1 MSLYMDRETGDVLME
16 TLSRFGETLERYAAR
31 REKRF
36 WREISIPS
44 SFSDLLG
51 RLTKKE
57 MSMISKT
64 YGFKRLSSLRKAD
77 LAAKLVEL
85 VPGRFAKTLYT
96 LDQGRY
102 SLLKVAVENPGALRG
117 VDLEMEKAQMLL
129 YRCLLFPGIYN
140 NERMLYM
147 PPELSDLFR
156 CTDGVELEKIINR
169 NTEWITLTHGMLYYY
184 GVMGVRVLTERI
196 ERLTGGKVDYFE
208 YLDVLTPAIEF
219 YGQVRYSE
227 YGICDCRVPDP
238 KGLLVEHRSRQSVD
252 YYPFTKRQLLK
263 AAVPGYIDRTPALN
277 DFLMFLTE
285 YYDLSEADKNEIALQ
300 LIDIINIDGKS
311 KEIIK
316 YLESRLEI
324 PSFDFLQL
332 LVLQASELHNNTRQ
346 WVLKGHTP
354 NELFQEEKEFLKP
367 LPREPFLVEQAEPEV
382 IDLKTRKKIG
392 RNDPCPCGSG
402 KKFKKCC
409 GR

>member
-1 MSLYMDRETGDVLME
+1 MDREAGDL
-16 TLSRFGETLERYAAR
+16 LLETLERMKEMLGRHAAR
-31 REKRF
+31 RENRF
-36 WREISIPS
+36 WKKIDVPS
-44 SFSDLLG
+44 SFLDLLG
-51 RLTKKE
+51 GITKEE
-57 MSMISKT
+57 MSEISKMH
-64 YGFKRLSSLRKAD
+64 GLKRLSSLRKAD

-85 VPGRFAKTLYT
+85 MPDRYAKTLYT
-96 LDQGRY
+96 LDQVRY
-102 SLLKVAVENPGALRG
+102 GLLKSAVKNSG
-117 VDLEMEKAQMLL
+117 VLKRADLDMVKAQVLL
-129 YRCLLFPGIYN
+129 YRCLLFPCIYN
-140 NERMLYM
+140 NERILYM
-147 PPELSDLFR
+147 PPELCDLFSR
-156 CTDGVELEKIINR
+156 TDGTELERIIKR

-208 YLDVLTPAIEF
+208 YLDVLTPAIGF

-227 YGICDCRVPDP
+227 YGICDRRVPDP
-238 KGLLVEHRSRQSVD
+238 KGLFVEHRSRQSVD
-252 YYPFTKRQLLK
+252 YYPFTKKQLFK
-263 AAVPGYIDRTPALN
+263 AGAPGYIDRTPALN
-277 DFLMFLTE
+277 AFLMFLKE
-285 YYDLSEADKNEIALQ
+285 YYDLSEEDKNEIALQ
-300 LIDIINIDGKS
+300 LIDIINDNGKPD
-311 KEIIK
+311 EIIK

-332 LVLQASELHNNTRQ
+332 LTTQISELHNNTRQ

-354 NELFQEEKEFLKP
+354 GELFQEEQKFLKP
-367 LPREPFLVEQAEPEV
+367 LPREPFLVAQAEPEV